1 MVTLEATE
9 RCIIKGY
16 AQYNPGDR
24 AVFSDE
30 EALNLLEQ
38 FPNGWRECHRE
49 DAKLK
54 APSAPPTHKMVK
66 TPERKK

>member
-16 AQYNPGDR
+16 AQYSPGDR
-24 AVFSDE
+24 AIFSDE
-30 EALNLLEQ
+30 EALSLLEQ

-49 DAKLK
+49 DAKPK
-54 APSAPPTHKMVK
+54 APSVPPTHKMVK
-66 TPERKK
+66 APERKK